1 MAIHLLDKTV
11 PEIGCDTGPVAKRI
25 GLGVPTTDHTIE
37 RDYARICDPDEIAVY
52 VNRIPY
58 DNPTTRE
65 SLSETGP

>member
-1 MAIHLLDKTV
+1 MATHLLDKAV
-11 PEIGCDTGPVAKRI
+11 LEIGFDAEPVAKRI
-25 GLGVPTTDHTIE
+25 GLGVVATDHTIE